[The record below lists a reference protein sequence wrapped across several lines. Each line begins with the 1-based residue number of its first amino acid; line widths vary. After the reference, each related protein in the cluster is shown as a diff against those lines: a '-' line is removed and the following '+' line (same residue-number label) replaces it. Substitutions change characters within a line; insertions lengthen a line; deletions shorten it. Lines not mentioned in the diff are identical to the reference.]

1 MLKEVDKMT
10 KEQLLALKPYPTV
23 KHNDQYPVPE
33 VSVEAKKVILQ
44 CFDKHKR
51 DAKMDLYPYMPYD
64 REDREL
70 KMAPYPYNPNDL
82 EDVYINEDGEEV
94 VIKKVR
100 KL

>member
-1 MLKEVDKMT
+1 MT
-10 KEQLLALKPYPTV
+10 KEELIALKPYPIV
-23 KHNDQYPVPE
+23 KNNDQYPAPE
-33 VSVEAKKVILQ
+33 VSVEDKKVILQ

-64 REDREL
+64 REDRGL
-70 KMAPYPYNPNDL
+70 KMAPYPYNPDDL
-82 EDVYINEDGEEV
+82 EEVIVKEDGEEV

>member
-51 DAKMDLYPYMPYD
+51 DAKMDLYPFLPYD
-64 REDREL
+64 EENKGL
-70 KMAPYPYNPNDL
+70 KWAPYPYNPNDL
-82 EDVYINEDGEEV
+82 EEVIVKEDGEEV
-94 VIKKVR
+94 PIKKVR